1 MTVAGTIA
9 LGRGASYPFK
19 TTGAAEGP
27 RITGRCGAS
36 YSLSAVEKGG
46 ELGGTRR
53 FGLEW
58 VYPPVSKGPVIAR
71 FPEKVIVQFSSRRAQ
86 NTETTLAL
94 AEAYQ
99 KERELAPDRWALAS
113 IREFAK
119 AMTRRADEPGAL

>member
-71 FPEKVIVQFSSRRAQ
+71 FPEKAIAQFSSRRAQ
-86 NTETTLAL
+86 ITKT
-94 AEAYQ
+94 
-99 KERELAPDRWALAS
+99 RSRSPRP
-113 IREFAK
+113 
-119 AMTRRADEPGAL
+119 TRRSAGSYGTGGRWRASASSPTR